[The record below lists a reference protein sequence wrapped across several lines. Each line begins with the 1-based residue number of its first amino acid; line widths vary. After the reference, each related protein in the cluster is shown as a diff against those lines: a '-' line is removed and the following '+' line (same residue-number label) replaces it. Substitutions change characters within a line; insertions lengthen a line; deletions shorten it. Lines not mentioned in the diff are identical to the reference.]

1 MGRKK
6 EPKGWVFD
14 EELDMEPDAEPDVEA
29 DNVPE
34 SGRPRPGAVLS
45 AERVLCPVCGDTAT
59 PAGSDVAY
67 ARCAGCGSWL
77 HSVSFRGQGGVRGH
91 ARPRTFSLPN
101 PLERRE
107 LRRRAVE
114 VMRGF
119 FGIRKGRRAALN
131 AFGLDVLELGCGSG
145 FRLQAFEDYG
155 WTAVG
160 TEANP
165 AAFEHARGR
174 SLDARNSWPH
184 QTGFGERGFDLV
196 LSCGNFGHLPEPRA
210 TVEKARSVLKAD
222 GLVCVAREP
231 LAFKGTPPEGS
242 APVVYAADALKRLF
256 TDGLF
261 SLVSEAAGDGLGT
274 FWFR

>member
-1 MGRKK
+1 VDSKQ
-6 EPKGWVFD
+6 EPKGWVFE
-14 EELDMEPDAEPDVEA
+14 EELDVEPEDTL
-29 DNVPE
+29 E
-34 SGRPRPGAVLS
+34 SGRPQPEAMSS
-45 AERVLCPVCGDTAT
+45 AERLLCPVCGDTTT
-59 PAGSDVAY
+59 PASPDVAY
-67 ARCAGCGSWL
+67 ARCSGCGSWL
-77 HSVSFRGQGGVRGH
+77 CSASFGGRGGVRGN
-91 ARPRTFSLPN
+91 ARPRAFSLPN

-107 LRRRAVE
+107 LRRHVVD

-131 AFGLDVLELGCGSG
+131 AFGLDVLELGCGPG
-145 FRLQAFEDYG
+145 FRLQTFEDYG

-196 LSCGNFGHLPEPRA
+196 FSCGNFGHLPELLA
-210 TVEKARSVLKAD
+210 TVEKVRGVLKPD

-231 LAFKGTPPEGS
+231 LASEKEPPEGS
-242 APVVYAADALKRLF
+242 APIVYSADALKRLF
-256 TDGLF
+256 TDRLF
-261 SLVSEAAGDGLGT
+261 SLVSEEIDDCGGM
-274 FWFR
+274 FWFKATDES

>member
-1 MGRKK
+1 MDGKQ
-6 EPKGWVFD
+6 EPKGWVFE
-14 EELDMEPDAEPDVEA
+14 EELDMEPDDTL
-29 DNVPE
+29 E

-45 AERVLCPVCGDTAT
+45 AERLLCPVCGDTVTPAT
-59 PAGSDVAY
+59 PDAAY
-67 ARCAGCGSWL
+67 ARCSGCGSWL
-77 HSVSFRGQGGVRGH
+77 HSASFPGQGGVRGH
-91 ARPRTFSLPN
+91 ARPRAFSLPH

-107 LRRRAVE
+107 LRRHAVE

-119 FGIRKGRRAALN
+119 FGIRKGKRAALN
-131 AFGLDVLELGCGSG
+131 AFGLDVLELGCGPG

-196 LSCGNFGHLPEPRA
+196 FSCGNFGHLPEPRA
-210 TVEKARSVLKAD
+210 NVEKVRGVLKPG

-231 LAFKGTPPEGS
+231 LARDDDPCQGTT
-242 APVVYAADALKRLF
+242 PVIYSADALKRLF
-256 TDGLF
+256 TDRLF
-261 SLVSEAAGDGLGT
+261 SLVSEEEVDVCGM
-274 FWFR
+274 FWFKATDES